1 MGRTNEARQRLTR
14 AEAESD
20 QVRRDPKRWFQGFG
34 RVKDLVTQ
42 EPILALVK
50 PLQRR
55 GFAHYKTCQ
64 EAGVPCRQIWL
75 KGRRAGGSDG
85 CSALVYLHAMNYTAR
100 IGQLGTNYRTAH
112 NMLDKVKF
120 FGQHDDFPGW
130 GVKSGPKV
138 EQSKVSPEDFYGDE
152 LSTVAWGERTEKV
165 IDSKIVWPHGSSVEL
180 YTAQNPESARSA
192 GLQCFHW
199 TEFFR
204 APKGGATDGGET
216 LNAMIKTVPKR
227 GFTFIGLEGTAEGAI
242 GSGYELAKSARWPED
257 QDFWRQWELV
267 WPQNVAEIGKELQ
280 FVLIFAAWYEDAENA
295 MQCTPAEEAKI
306 KETLTEKEK
315 QLIIR
320 YEQKDGPLGPRLG
333 REVTTT
339 IWNQLKWRRATIE
352 HECKQGGEDE
362 FAQEYPG
369 DPQEAFRASGAA
381 ALDREGLAAIE
392 EMVRDR
398 SEANT
403 PHYGQLSRL
412 ENGSVHWQTT
422 AMDQSLFV
430 RWEKPIVPLMP
441 MDRAP
446 RYLVVCDSMS
456 GAEQV
461 TGTGIKD
468 RHAVLVLRD
477 AYMDDRGRFSPVK
490 VVARIRAPNQWECEA
505 LTRQIY
511 LLSLYYGGATIV
523 VEANAGAA
531 ILKSLAHD
539 YSANVFQREE
549 TGLITQ
555 KTEKKLG
562 WMTTDPTRRILIATL
577 QKYVREQM
585 LELRCPH
592 VLAELLTLIIDI
604 KGKVRAGG
612 SSHDDDAMALA
623 IGLECLHAA
632 HEYPAPQPVRRI
644 DLNELEWKRA

>member
-1 MGRTNEARQRLTR
+1 MTSEVLEIREDPRLWWECH
-14 AEAESD
+14 A
-20 QVRRDPKRWFQGFG
+20 

-42 EPILALVK
+42 EPIRSSVK

-55 GFAHYKTCQ
+55 GFAHYRACQ
-64 EAGVPCRQIWL
+64 DAGVPCRQIWL

-138 EQSKVSPEDFYGDE
+138 EQSKVTAADFYGDE
-152 LSTVAWGERTEKV
+152 LSTVPWGERTEKV
-165 IDSKIVWPHGSSVEL
+165 INSKIVWPHGSSVEL

-242 GSGYELAKSARWPED
+242 GSGYELAKSARWPEE
-257 QDFWRQWELV
+257 QDFWQQWELL

-280 FVLIFAAWYEDAENA
+280 FVLIFAAWYEDSENT
-295 MQCTPAEEAKI
+295 MQCTPTEETKI
-306 KETLTEKEK
+306 RETLTEKEK
-315 QLIIR
+315 QIIAR
-320 YEQKDGPLGPRLG
+320 YEQQDGPIGPRLG
-333 REVTTT
+333 REVNTTV
-339 IWNQLKWRRATIE
+339 WNQLKWRRATIE

-369 DPQEAFRASGAA
+369 DPHEAFRASGAA
-381 ALDREGLAAIE
+381 ALDRAGLAVLE
-392 EMVRDR
+392 EMARDTT
-398 SEANT
+398 EANA
-403 PHYGQLSRL
+403 PCYGQLSLYDNRI
-412 ENGSVHWQTT
+412 VTWATT
-422 AMDQSLFV
+422 AQDQAMFT
-430 RWEKPIVPLMP
+430 RWEKPVERVSQL
-441 MDRAP
+441 DRGCK
-446 RYLVVCDSMS
+446 YLISVDSMS

-468 RHAVLVLRD
+468 RHSVLVIRD
-477 AYMDDRGRFSPVK
+477 AYMDHRGHFFPVK
-490 VVARIRAPNQWECEA
+490 VVARVKPPNQWENEA
-505 LTRQIY
+505 LARQIY

-549 TGLITQ
+549 TDMITQ
-555 KTEKKLG
+555 RTLKKLG
-562 WMTTDPTRRILIATL
+562 WMTTDPTRRIIIATL
-577 QKYVREQM
+577 QKYVREM
-585 LELRCPH
+585 LFECRCPH
-592 VLAELLTLIIDI
+592 IIGELLTLIIDI

-623 IGLECLHAA
+623 IGIECLHAA
-632 HEYPAPQPVRRI
+632 HEYPAPQPVRRE
-644 DLNELEWKRA
+644 DVNAREWR